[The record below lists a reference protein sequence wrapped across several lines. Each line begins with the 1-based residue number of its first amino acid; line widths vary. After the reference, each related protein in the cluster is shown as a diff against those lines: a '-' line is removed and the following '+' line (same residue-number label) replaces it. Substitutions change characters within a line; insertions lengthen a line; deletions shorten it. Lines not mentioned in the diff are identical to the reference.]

1 MLEIWGRK
9 NSSNVMPVMWALG
22 ELGLQHIR
30 HNAGGTFGGLN
41 TDEYGRMNPNRL
53 VPTMKDNGL
62 ILWES
67 NAIVRYLA
75 SQYGKGTLWPNE
87 VTQRAVAD
95 QWMEWMKTTVF
106 PQFVPIFLQ
115 LVRTAEQDRDW
126 ALVERKTSSLT
137 QALQIFDQWLSNQ
150 PYVAGENLT
159 MGDIPMGAIAYR
171 YYNVDIEHPDLPN
184 LERWYRSL
192 CDRPAYQ
199 QHVMIPFGKSPEEWL
214 ELERAGAED

>member
-9 NSSNVMPVMWALG
+9 NSSNVMPVMWTIG
-22 ELGLQHIR
+22 ELGLAHIR
-30 HNAGGTFGGLN
+30 HNAGGTFGGLD

-62 ILWES
+62 VLWES

-75 SQYGKGTLWPNE
+75 SQYGKGTLWPNDI
-87 VTQRAVAD
+87 VQLAVAD
-95 QWMEWMKTTVF
+95 QWMEWMKTTFF

-126 ALVERKTSSLT
+126 ALIERKVGAIIKL
-137 QALQIFDQWLSNQ
+137 LQIFDQWLSDR
-150 PYVAGENLT
+150 PYVTGEALT
-159 MGDIPMGAIAYR
+159 VGDIPMGAIAYR
-171 YYNVDIEHPDLPN
+171 YYNVDIERPDLPN
-184 LERWYRSL
+184 LKRWYQRL
-192 CDRPAYQ
+192 CERPAYQ